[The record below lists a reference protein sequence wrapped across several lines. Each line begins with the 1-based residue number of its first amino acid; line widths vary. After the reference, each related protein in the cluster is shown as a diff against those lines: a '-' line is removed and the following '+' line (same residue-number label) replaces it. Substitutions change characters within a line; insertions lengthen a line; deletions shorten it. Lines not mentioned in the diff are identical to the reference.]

1 MEMSMS
7 RKLLNAAAIIE
18 FIEGAFVLVLCAL
31 VVLAGIS
38 DPTLGEAVTTTPSLG
53 EFAPYTVLIVGG
65 VLGLCAL
72 GSIIMGFLE
81 RRAAK
86 DPTKIMPVW
95 VLSIISTVLTSMC
108 VISSLVQ
115 HTPVQA
121 MNSSIISLAISIAVL
136 VIATNVKK
144 EARKAQT
151 AETTE
156 TAAIK

>member
-95 VLSIISTVLTSMC
+95 VLSILSVVLGAGSI
-108 VISSLVQ
+108 VLNLVHQ
-115 HTPVQA
+115 VA
-121 MNSSIISLAISIAVL
+121 IADLAFNFVGLAISILVL
-136 VIATNVKK
+136 AAANNIKK
-144 EARKAQT
+144 EAGK
-151 AETTE
+151 
-156 TAAIK
+156 